1 MLIYSENYGDS
12 SFGSSCCFTGYRPI
26 KFPFS
31 IEQGS
36 GGLKRL
42 ENSIIETVFSLYAE
56 GCTTFYSGMAMGFD
70 IIAAEAVLLLK
81 EEHSEVRLI
90 CAVPFKE
97 QGAGFPEPW
106 HGRYAEIIRCA
117 DEVVITADKYYKGCY
132 HKRNAF
138 LVDSS
143 DFVVTWFD
151 GQPGGTAWTVKY
163 AQNKGRYVLNLNNGC
178 NMPAERLRDI
188 AYCC

>member
-1 MLIYSENYGDS
+1 MLIYSESSFEG
-12 SFGSSCCFTGYRPI
+12 SFGSSCCFTGYRPS

-31 IEQGS
+31 VEKGS
-36 GGLKRL
+36 AGLEKL
-42 ENSIIETVFSLYAE
+42 ENSIIETVFALYAD

-81 EEHSEVRLI
+81 ERHEDVCLV

-106 HGRYAEIIRCA
+106 QSRYAEIIKRA
-117 DEVVITADKYYKGCY
+117 DKAVIMSDKYYKGCY
-132 HKRNAF
+132 HRRNAF
-138 LVDSS
+138 LVDNS
-143 DFVVTWFD
+143 DYVVTWYD

-163 AQNKGRYVLNLNNGC
+163 AQNKGRYVLNLNDGYYITN
-178 NMPAERLRDI
+178 ESLRDI
-188 AYCC
+188 AYCG